1 MIPGLVGG
9 IIVTIITKII
19 QQPYGEMS
27 LADYEPMPVHFTLPI
42 SIAVIGIIIPTAIYM
57 HEAAHKVSKLLKKD
71 TVEMLNGNA
80 DGDSRTRHVLAGKK
94 GKVRNKFALR
104 SILANPGRTFVVFL
118 GAFLGALMIT
128 VAFMFIDS
136 INNVIDKGSDSMGS
150 FKYEYVLNR
159 LKTDEVAGAD
169 ELVIGKYEY
178 DGSSFSL
185 IGADTDVKYL
195 NIDTEDGSRA
205 DLSNGCLL
213 YTSPSPRD
221 S

>member
-1 MIPGLVGG
+1 M
-9 IIVTIITKII
+9 
-19 QQPYGEMS
+19 QS
-27 LADYEPMPVHFTLPI
+27 L
-42 SIAVIGIIIPTAIYM
+42 
-57 HEAAHKVSKLLKKD
+57 LLDVYK
-71 TVEMLNGNA
+71 
-80 DGDSRTRHVLAGKK
+80 RQ
-94 GKVRNKFALR
+94 
-104 SILANPGRTFVVFL
+104 
-118 GAFLGALMIT
+118 
-128 VAFMFIDS
+128 MFIDS

-205 DLSNGCLL
+205 DLSNGYYVTNVMAYALSL
-213 YTSPSPRD
+213 IHIWTSAF
-221 S
+221 